1 MLKAAERWVG
11 GWQGAID
18 AAKRHGVQ
26 NYRLEIDRP
35 ATREEVYEVERA
47 IARPLPAPFRK
58 TLLEFSRRVNF
69 FWFLPQHV
77 RPPKPLAGVFCG
89 ECSWDLGRLV
99 GMYEEARWLASNAF
113 VEDTPDERLWQDK
126 LPFHAIGNGDFIAID
141 VSSSEPQP
149 IVYLSHELAFS
160 HGYVLGADFIDFMDR
175 WTAIGCPDD
184 DIWPLFFPERGG
196 SIDLEHPNVALWCDW
211 FGIPLTIR
219 QGAGARGTETDD

>member
-11 GWQGAID
+11 GWQRAID

-26 NYRLEIDRP
+26 DYRLEIDSP
-35 ATREEVYEVERA
+35 ATRKEVDEVECA
-47 IARPLPAPFRK
+47 IARTLPELFRQ
-58 TLLEFSRRVNF
+58 TLLEFSRRVDF
-69 FWFLPQHV
+69 FWFLPEHV

-89 ECSWDLGRLV
+89 ECSWDLGRIAA
-99 GMYEEARWLASNAF
+99 MYDQARWLASNAF

-126 LPFHAIGNGDFIAID
+126 LPFHNIGNGDFIAID

-175 WTAIGCPDD
+175 WTVIGCPDD
-184 DIWPLFFPERGG
+184 DIWPLFFPERVKC
-196 SIDLEHPNVALWCDW
+196 IDLDHPNVALWCDW
-211 FGIPLTIR
+211 FGISLPNR
-219 QGAGARGTETDD
+219 WQAGGR